1 MQTSKNIVELN
12 ETNFE
17 ASVAD
22 GVTLV
27 DFWAP
32 WCGPCR
38 MLAPVLDELADD
50 LDGRASVAKINVDDQ
65 PSLAARFRVSG
76 IPLLV
81 VIKDGREVDRVVG
94 LQNKVDLAQ
103 LLARHTG

>member
-1 MQTSKNIVELN
+1 MTSALMNEL
-12 ETNFE
+12 TGSDFD
-17 ASVAD
+17 AAVAR

-38 MLAPVLDELADD
+38 MQTPVLEQLAADFQ
-50 LDGRASVAKINVDDQ
+50 GRATVAKVNVDDN
-65 PSLAARFRVSG
+65 PHLAGRFRVSG

-81 VIKDGREVDRVVG
+81 VIKDGAEATRLVG
-94 LQNKVDLAQ
+94 LQSYDTLSDTLNR
-103 LLARHTG
+103 LL